1 MKLTI
6 KQEAFCQAYI
16 ETGNAN
22 EAYRRAYSTARMK
35 PETVNKRAHELLR
48 KGAIAGRLE
57 QLRGELAERHK
68 ITVDTLLLELE
79 QNRQAALQAETVQA
93 AAATA
98 ATMGKAKLLGLDKQI
113 LDMRSSDGSMT
124 PAPAMQDAVLLALRE
139 KYKDDA

>member
-48 KGAIAGRLE
+48 KGAITGRLE

>member
-16 ETGNAN
+16 EQGCASS
-22 EAYRRAYSTARMK
+22 AYRHAYSTARMQ
-35 PETVNKRAHELLR
+35 PTTVNRRAKEMLDNG
-48 KGAIAGRLE
+48 KIAARVNE
-57 QLRGELAERHK
+57 LRGELAERHK